1 MGVLFR
7 WISSRHLFREKRTW
21 LTWVGVALGISVF
34 VAIRIANQ
42 SVLDAYRRSVERVAG
57 NTTLEVIGRAGPFD
71 ERAIVEIRKEPAV
84 IHAAPIVQS
93 ALPVLSPA
101 SAQGEILFLVG
112 ADLLQEGPFRQYELG
127 GDGPSGGEE
136 AIFNALADPSA
147 LLLTEPFAARHQLKV
162 GDEIAVRK
170 GDRPLP
176 FHIVG
181 LLKGKGIGEAQDGN
195 IALTDIASAQWRL
208 EKLGKLDR
216 IDLITDPEVP
226 VNRAIDRLKER
237 LGEEVAVRRPRQRS
251 EQVEKMLFAFQL
263 NLTAL
268 SAISLFV
275 GIFLIYTTLLVSVV
289 HRKKEIGILRS
300 LGVTRGRIFLL
311 FSLEGIGI
319 GLTGGLAGVG
329 LGALLARGVIRI
341 LAKTVTALYVSV
353 PPSPFSL
360 PPSAFMEG
368 IGIGVAVATL
378 SSFFP
383 ALQAGLLKPR
393 EAMEGIYA
401 SQRPLRPSA
410 FLAAALIVGALSF
423 LLSQLP
429 VRSDFPWPGYL
440 SAALLLVTFSLLVPP
455 AILFFS
461 RSLRPLLSRLPPTWR
476 TAQGHLEQ
484 AMKRNA

>member
-1 MGVLFR
+1 MRVLFQ

-34 VAIRIANQ
+34 VAIRIANR
-42 SVLDAYRRSVERVAG
+42 SVLDAYQRSVERIAG
-57 NTTLEVIGRAGPFD
+57 NTTLEVIGRSGPF
-71 ERAIVEIRKEPAV
+71 EETAIVEIRKEPAV

-93 ALPVLSPA
+93 ALPVVSPA

-112 ADLLQEGPFRQYELG
+112 VDHLEGGPFRQYQLG
-127 GDGPSGGEE
+127 GDGPPGGEAE
-136 AIFNALADPSA
+136 TFNAQADPSA
-147 LLLTEPFAARHQLKV
+147 DLLTEPFAARHRLQV
-162 GDEIAVRK
+162 GSEIVVRK
-170 GDRPLP
+170 GDGTRVL
-176 FHIVG
+176 HVAG
-181 LLKGKGIGEAQDGN
+181 LLKGKGIAEAQDGN

-216 IDLITDPEVP
+216 IDLITAPGVP
-226 VNRAIDRLKER
+226 VNPVIDRLKRR
-237 LGEEVAVRRPRQRS
+237 LGETVAVRRPRQRS

-300 LGVTRGRIFLL
+300 LGVTRSRIFLL

-319 GLTGGLAGVG
+319 GFTGGLAGVC
-329 LGALLARGVIRI
+329 LGAFLARGVMTL
-341 LAKTVTALYVSV
+341 LARTVTALYVSV

-360 PPSAFMEG
+360 PPSAFAEG
-368 IGIGVAVATL
+368 IGIGVGVATL

-410 FLAAALIVGALSF
+410 FLAAALAVGALSF
-423 LLSQLP
+423 FLSQLP
-429 VRSDFPWPGYL
+429 VRSDFPWAGYL

-461 RSLRPLLSRLPPTWR
+461 RSLRPLLSRFPPPWR
-476 TAQGHLEQ
+476 IAQGHL
-484 AMKRNA
+484 